1 MNEKP
6 QKIALITGAGRGL
19 GYETALAL
27 AERGYLALVSARRWE
42 DAERAAAKLQEKG
55 YAARPYAL
63 DVVHIGS
70 IIALENALTADPAR
84 LDVLVNN
91 AGVYLDE
98 DEGLFE
104 VSEAKFRETFE
115 TNFYGPFH
123 LIRALAPL
131 LRRSEAGAVVN
142 VSSGYGAL
150 NGMGGGSAAYRVSKT
165 ALNALTR
172 IAAAELRKDGVKV
185 NAVCPGW
192 VRTAMGGSLA
202 PRGIREGAQ
211 SIVWAATLPKHGPT
225 GGFFRDGKAIPW

>member
-1 MNEKP
+1 MPKGP
-6 QKIALITGAGRGL
+6 KVALVTGAGRGL

-27 AERGYLALVSARRWE
+27 AERGYLTLVTARRLE
-42 DAERAAAKLQEKG
+42 DAERAAGRLLDKG
-55 YAARPYAL
+55 HQARALPL

-70 IIALENALTADPAR
+70 IIAVEQALTADPGR
-84 LDVLVNN
+84 LDILVNN
-91 AGVYLDE
+91 AAVYRE
-98 DEGLFE
+98 DGLFE

-131 LRRSEAGAVVN
+131 LRAGEAGAVVN

-150 NGMGGGSAAYRVSKT
+150 TGMGGGSAAYRVSKA

-172 IAAAELRKDGVKV
+172 IAAAELHKDGVKV

-192 VRTAMGGSLA
+192 ARTAMGGPRA
-202 PRGIREGAQ
+202 PRGIREAAQ
-211 SIVWAATLPKHGPT
+211 GIVWAATLPKHGPT
-225 GGFFRDGKAIPW
+225 GGFFRDGKPIPW